1 MEHLIDGNFQSFM
14 EYSGG
19 EDAPKFARVDA
30 DVSGLTEES
39 EEGANLD
46 QAKLAEMF
54 RKAVAQ
60 AEMPVELSA
69 LADSELPA
77 IVTEDEQMRRMKEM
91 YRMYGQDFKLPDRD
105 TLVLN
110 RRNTTVQA
118 LAEKDPEDEMT
129 ILLCQQLYDLARMA
143 AKPLEAEEI
152 TNFIQRSQKLV
163 AMVAEN

>member
-1 MEHLIDGNFQSFM
+1 M
-14 EYSGG
+14 
-19 EDAPKFARVDA
+19 
-30 DVSGLTEES
+30 
-39 EEGANLD
+39 
-46 QAKLAEMF
+46 
-54 RKAVAQ
+54 
-60 AEMPVELSA
+60 
-69 LADSELPA
+69 
-77 IVTEDEQMRRMKEM
+77 
-91 YRMYGQDFKLPDRD
+91 
-105 TLVLN
+105 LN